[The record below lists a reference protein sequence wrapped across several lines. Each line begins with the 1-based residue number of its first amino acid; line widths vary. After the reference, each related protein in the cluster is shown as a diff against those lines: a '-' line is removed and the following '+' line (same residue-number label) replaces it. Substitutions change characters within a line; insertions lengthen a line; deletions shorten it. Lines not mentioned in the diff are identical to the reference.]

1 MKSLKDLKGVFE
13 AKEVFKL
20 DISGKKVEVPV
31 KSLAV
36 NFQDELDEY
45 FPYPDPPK
53 KPNKKTHQFE
63 PDYDDPGYLKDCE
76 AIDRIRIYATV
87 VLAIDGNIKVDGEEY
102 ALEGEPADKVE
113 ALMDTKIP
121 LGQWSKIAERIQ
133 EISGIDEDSFRTS
146 KEETRRKR
154 RKS

>member
-20 DISGKKVEVPV
+20 DISGKKVEIPV

-36 NFQDELDEY
+36 NFQDELDEH

-63 PDYDDPGYLKDCE
+63 PDYDDPAYLKDCE

-87 VLAIDGNIKVDGEEY
+87 VMAIDGNLKVDGEEY
-102 ALEGEPADKVE
+102 ALEGDPIEKVE

-133 EISGIDEDSFRTS
+133 EISGIDEDSFRES